1 MSLLSLPPALGWDI
15 QINVQVSD
23 TKELLLECHSGGWFP
38 QVHMEWRDS
47 RGNAIPASSK
57 IFSEDRDGLLHLKM
71 SVLLQNGTRGPV
83 TCCLL
88 NPVTG
93 QEKRAG
99 IALPGEY
106 LRFSSIKE
114 EWFSSV

>member
-1 MSLLSLPPALGWDI
+1 MSFLSLSSALGLDI

-23 TKELLLECHSGGWFP
+23 TKELMVECNSGGWFP
-38 QVHMEWRDS
+38 QVHMEWRDG
-47 RGNAIPASSK
+47 RGNVIPASSK

-71 SVLLQNGTRGPV
+71 SIILQNSTHGPV
-83 TCCLL
+83 TCCLH

-99 IALPGEY
+99 IFLPGEC
-106 LRFSSIKE
+106 LWLSSIKE